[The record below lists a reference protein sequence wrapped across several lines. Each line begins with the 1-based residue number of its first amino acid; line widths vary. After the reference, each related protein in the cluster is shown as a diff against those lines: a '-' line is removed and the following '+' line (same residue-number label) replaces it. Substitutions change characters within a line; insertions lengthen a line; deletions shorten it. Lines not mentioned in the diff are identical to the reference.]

1 MKIKQLKGE
10 IQYPKREKEKVD
22 KLTWQKREMKEEKKE
37 KRVTRNT
44 QVLCFYTFNTVR
56 KILTRRFQSHL
67 ERLSNEVVTSQEFCS
82 GLI

>member
-10 IQYPKREKEKVD
+10 IQYPKREKERVD

-44 QVLCFYTFNTVR
+44 QVLCFLHIQYCQKNSDKTISITP
-56 KILTRRFQSHL
+56 
-67 ERLSNEVVTSQEFCS
+67 
-82 GLI
+82 